1 MLVLL
6 NAITGGVNMF
16 TCKTLSDLHQTME
29 RIGVCLPLSSE
40 YGALRRPLTVA
51 GRTLLN
57 RIAIQPMEG
66 CDSAPDGAPGELTI
80 RRYDRFARSGAALIW
95 FEACAVRREGR
106 ANPRQSF
113 LTSDN
118 LDDFRRLT
126 ERIRETAVQSG
137 HEPPLLILQATHSGR
152 YSKPDGVPAPVIACN
167 NPLFEKDAPLSAS
180 CIISDDAL
188 FRLEDDFA
196 QTARLAQAAGFDG
209 VDIKCCHRYLTSE
222 LLSAFTRP
230 GAFGGSFENRTRLL
244 RESYGKA
251 KAVVTGDFLITS
263 RLNVYDGFPY
273 PYGFGVQDDGS
284 LAPDLTEP
292 IRLVGELQKLGLELL
307 DVTIGNP
314 YVNPHVNR
322 PADWQPYP
330 LPEEPLQ
337 GLARMMDCVGGI
349 KRAFPS
355 LSVIGSAFSYPR
367 AFAGNLAAGAI
378 EAGVCDL
385 AGFGRMAFAYPD
397 FADDLLS
404 GRGLDARK
412 CCVACGKCSQ
422 LMRLGGTA
430 GCAVR
435 DPYYTRLYKE
445 LTSK

>member
-1 MLVLL
+1 
-6 NAITGGVNMF
+6 MF
-16 TCKTLSDLHQTME
+16 TCKTLEELRQAAE
-29 RIGVCLPLSSE
+29 RAGVQLPLSDG
-40 YGALRRPLTVA
+40 YDALRRPLTVA
-51 GRTLLN
+51 GRVLPN

-66 CDSAPDGAPGELTI
+66 CDSELDGAPGELTL

-113 LTSDN
+113 LTPDN

-126 ERIRETAVQSG
+126 ERIRQTAEQAG

-152 YSKPDGVPAPVIACN
+152 YSKPVGAPAPIIAYN
-167 NPLFEKDAPLSAS
+167 NPLFEKDGPLPAS
-180 CIISDDAL
+180 CIISDDEL

-196 QTARLAQAAGFDG
+196 RTAQLAQAAGFDG
-209 VDIKCCHRYLTSE
+209 VDVKCCHRYLASE
-222 LLSAFTRP
+222 LLSAHTRP

-251 KAVVTGDFLITS
+251 KAAVTGDFLVTS

-273 PYGFGVQDDGS
+273 PYGFGVRDDGS
-284 LAPDLTEP
+284 LEPDLTEP
-292 IRLVGELQKLGLELL
+292 IRLVGALREMGLELL

-330 LPEEPLQ
+330 LPEEPLK
-337 GLARMMDCVGGI
+337 GLARMMDCVDGI
-349 KRAFPS
+349 KRAFPG
-355 LSVIGSAFSYPR
+355 LTVIGSAFSYPR
-367 AFAGNLAAGAI
+367 AFAGNLAAGAV
-378 EAGVCDL
+378 EAGMCDL
-385 AGFGRMAFAYPD
+385 AGFGRMAFAYPE
-397 FADDLLS
+397 FAEDLLS
-404 GRGLDARK
+404 GRGLDMKK

-422 LMRLGGTA
+422 LMRLGGMA

-435 DPYYTRLYKE
+435 DPYYTKLYKE
-445 LTSK
+445 LTAK